1 MLKSVQH
8 WIWIS
13 LGGIPNSRN
22 ALFLLI
28 FLKRAAKPSWKH
40 LSWVSVSTKASQTF
54 SKNFGTFSGTSL
66 NLIRRLPQCTP
77 ELFWAEDLCC
87 WWLKK
92 RNGRGIGG
100 WLKRGSSVQTGSA
113 RASSQVASNS
123 FPLSANSQSVQRLG
137 YKLYLYFSLLSLDS
151 VYKLCSVLMLCPGRV
166 ASKTKTQAQIQRQWV
181 EHYALPYP
189 IESKSSSRQTK
200 LHAGLSAKTSGECA
214 VEPIQ
219 NDEARTKSSVTNV
232 LKTCRS
238 EKQRIA
244 NYFSAMVRNAR
255 SITAKCSIGEKS
267 LIVCKIQKFGSV

>member
-28 FLKRAAKPSWKH
+28 FWNVLRSQAGNTSAGFPWVPKPPKPSP
-40 LSWVSVSTKASQTF
+40 
-54 SKNFGTFSGTSL
+54 KNSEPS
-66 NLIRRLPQCTP
+66 P
-77 ELFWAEDLCC
+77 EPPWTWSAPAPVHTGAILGWRPML
-87 WWLKK
+87 LVIKK

-200 LHAGLSAKTSGECA
+200 LHAGLSAKTSGERA

-244 NYFSAMVRNAR
+244 NYFSTMVRNAR